1 MLKHVAIMY
10 ETLISLTIE
19 TYIFL
24 LLRYNYNISFYKD
37 FNHNE
42 YNSIIRYQ
50 ARRLLFC
57 YDITS

>member
-37 FNHNE
+37 FNYNE
-42 YNSIIRYQ
+42 RI
-50 ARRLLFC
+50 
-57 YDITS
+57 

>member
-37 FNHNE
+37 FNYNE
-42 YNSIIRYQ
+42 YNGIINF
-50 ARRLLFC
+50 AT
-57 YDITS
+57 I

>member
-37 FNHNE
+37 FNYNE
-42 YNSIIRYQ
+42 YNGIIRYQ

-57 YDITS
+57 YNITS